1 MPYRLAC
8 HCLRAAAALLLLAG
22 AAAATPLPEIRVQ
35 ADAPA
40 ETEDRATY
48 LGTAASATATGLPLK
63 ARETPQP
70 VQVLTRSLLDDQDA
84 QAVLD
89 LAALS
94 AGLTASRGQLYAR
107 GSALGHWMLDG
118 VGVSF
123 DKNFDLGQS
132 LALYDRVEVVQGAT
146 GLMQGLGNSSAAIN
160 LVRKLPT
167 AQPRLALQWRTGAW
181 QQRGMMV
188 DVAGPLNAARTL
200 RARWVADA
208 QNQHSFRDQVAQRQR
223 SYYGVVEA
231 DLAAQTTLRLGA
243 SQQRNHRRDSLSA
256 IPTAPDGGDLGLPRA
271 TYLGHDWEYW
281 RQRTNSA
288 FAQLEHGWDNGWQL
302 RADALQLRSRLG
314 YLGTYLTG
322 GTPDAMVQG
331 LGQYAYTQRQTGYAL
346 SLRGPWVL
354 AGRSHQLAL
363 GLSHRRWNAAGQGW
377 SLPGWRTGLDV
388 AAPQPLP
395 LPQLALLQ
403 AQAYQYRQTLA
414 PMQTG
419 AWLAAQ
425 WQVAER
431 WQLILGSRW
440 ERYRHDALVGD
451 NCCIPESTDRRRDSR
466 ISHYAALVWAPDAQH
481 SAYLH
486 SSDIFLPNN
495 ERDTAGR
502 VLPATAGRTL
512 GAGVQGQYLNQRLQA
527 GLHLFQTTRRHAP
540 ELAYDQKAACPTW
553 PGVPCYRTIDQVRSR
568 GVLVHVQGQITPRWD
583 ISASYTLADNRHA
596 RDALRQGQR
605 FDPQLPRQQWQ
616 LATVYRLPHSPW
628 RVGASLYRQS
638 AIHST
643 GLDSTTGWPYH
654 IRQGSYTLAGLMA
667 AYQLTAQWQV
677 QVNVRNLFDRR
688 YYQGIEAPTLTRYGA
703 PRSVQ
708 AVLGYKY

>member
-1 MPYRLAC
+1 MPYPLAC
-8 HCLRAAAALLLLAG
+8 HRFRAAAALLLLAG
-22 AAAATPLPEIRVQ
+22 AAAATTLPETRVQ

-48 LGTAASATATGLPLK
+48 LGTAATSTTATGLPLK

-70 VQVLTRSLLDDQDA
+70 VQVLTRSLLNDQDA
-84 QAVLD
+84 QTVQD
-89 LAALS
+89 LAVLS

-146 GLMQGLGNSSAAIN
+146 GLMQGMGNPSAAIN
-160 LVRKLPT
+160 LVRKQPT
-167 AQPRLALQWRTGAW
+167 VQPRLALQWRTGSW
-181 QQRGMMV
+181 QQRGMTV

-200 RARWVADA
+200 RARGVIDA
-208 QNQHSFRDQVAQRQR
+208 QNQHSFRDQAAQRQR

-231 DLAAQTTLRLGA
+231 DLSAQTTLRLGA

-271 TYLGHDWEYW
+271 TYLGYDWEYW
-281 RQRTNSA
+281 RQRTSSA
-288 FAQLEHGWDNGWQL
+288 FAQLEHGWANGWQL
-302 RADALQLRSRLG
+302 RADALQLRSRLD
-314 YLGTYLTG
+314 YLGTYLDG
-322 GTPDAMVQG
+322 GTPSAMVQG
-331 LGQYAYTQRQTGYAL
+331 LGQYAYTQQQTSYAL
-346 SLRGPWVL
+346 SLRGPWTF

-363 GLSHRRWNAAGQGW
+363 GLSHRRWHAAGQGW
-377 SLPGWRTGLDV
+377 SLPNWLNV
-388 AAPQPLP
+388 AAPQPQP
-395 LPQLALLQ
+395 LPPLALLQ
-403 AQAYQYRQTLA
+403 AHAYQYRQTLA
-414 PMQTG
+414 PTQTG

-425 WQVAER
+425 LQVAER
-431 WQLILGSRW
+431 WQLILGSCW
-440 ERYRHDALVGD
+440 ERYRYEALVGD
-451 NCCIPESTDRRRDSR
+451 NCCVPERTHRQRDSR
-466 ISHYAALVWAPDAQH
+466 ISHYAALVWALDTQH

-495 ERDTAGR
+495 ERDAAGR
-502 VLPATAGRTL
+502 VLPATVGRTL

-540 ELAYDQKAACPTW
+540 ELAYDQAATCPTW
-553 PGVPCYRTIDQVRSR
+553 PGVSCYRTSGQVRSR

-583 ISASYTLADNRHA
+583 ISASYTLADNRYVH
-596 RDALRQGQR
+596 DAVRQGQR

-628 RVGASLYRQS
+628 RVGVSLYRQS
-638 AIHST
+638 AIHSA
-643 GLDSTTGWPYH
+643 GLDSMTGWRYH
-654 IRQGSYTLAGLMA
+654 IRQDSYTLAGLMA

-677 QVNVRNLFDRR
+677 QVNVRNVFDRR
-688 YYQGIEAPTLTRYGA
+688 YYQSIEAPMFTSYGA
-703 PRSVQ
+703 PRNVQ
-708 AVLGYKY
+708 VVLGYRY